1 MKKLINFVLILSF
14 IFPVFVLAESEND
27 VNITKNATAA
37 IMIEATTGEILYNQN
52 ANEKHS
58 VASLTKMMS
67 LIIFLEFV
75 ESGGMTY
82 DEIVTV
88 SETAKGI
95 GGTQL
100 WLETGEQISVN
111 DLLKGIVM
119 ASANDAAVAL
129 AERVAGTEEAFVNQM
144 NKKVKE
150 LGLKNTNFKNCTGF
164 DEEGHYSTAYDMA
177 IIAKE
182 LLNHEDIFKFS
193 SVYESYIRENTVNKT
208 WIVNTNKLVR
218 FYEGADG
225 LKTGWTEEAGSCMAA
240 TAKRNDLRLIT
251 VTLGY
256 GDTTTRNAETME
268 LLNYGFNQYKVNL
281 LYKKGSVVGTTNLE
295 KAKDKEVKLIASE
308 DILILQK
315 KVEEEIKYKTEIRLN
330 DVKYPIKKGDN
341 LGVIYIKSGKDIL
354 KKSNLISEKEV
365 EKVSIFNL
373 YFNNL
378 RNILTGN

>member
-1 MKKLINFVLILSF
+1 MKKLINYILILSF
-14 IFPVFVLAESEND
+14 IWCPLSILAEDEI
-27 VNITKNATAA
+27 NITKHATAA
-37 IMIEATTGEILYNQN
+37 VMIEATTGEVLYNKN
-52 ANEKHS
+52 ANERKS

-67 LIIFLEFV
+67 LILFLEFI

-82 DEIVTV
+82 DEIITV
-88 SETAKGI
+88 SENAKNI

-100 WLETGEQISVN
+100 WLDTGEQISVK

-119 ASANDAAVAL
+119 ASANDATVVL

-144 NKKVKE
+144 NKKAKE
-150 LGLKNTNFKNCTGF
+150 LGLKNTNFKNCMGF

-177 IIAKE
+177 LIAKE
-182 LLNHEDIFKFS
+182 LINHEEIFDFS
-193 SVYESYIRENTVNKT
+193 SVYESYIKENTAEKT

-225 LKTGWTEEAGSCMAA
+225 LKTGWTDAAGSCIAA

-251 VTLGY
+251 ITLGY

-281 LYKKGSVVGTTNLE
+281 LYKKGSIVGTTNLE
-295 KAKDKEVKLIASE
+295 KAQEKDIKLIASE

-315 KVEEEIKYKTEIRLN
+315 KVEDEVKYKTEIKLN
-330 DVKYPIKKGDN
+330 NVGFPIRKGDV
-341 LGVIYIKSGKDIL
+341 LGIVYVKSGKDIL
-354 KKSNLISEKEV
+354 KKSNLVAEKDI